1 MSDNLDC
8 QSGNDAKCIFRQSM
22 SQIKDFSV
30 CVYIFTMAFQIK
42 ISLKSWKTSQII
54 DDSDQQQLLL

>member
-8 QSGNDAKCIFRQSM
+8 QSGNDAKCNFRQSM
-22 SQIKDFSV
+22 SQIKDVSV
-30 CVYIFTMAFQIK
+30 CVYIFTMAFQIM

-54 DDSDQQQLLL
+54 DDSD